1 MRSHVGSNFFQR
13 RPQLQ
18 RKLHA
23 VFISTLVDGELL
35 RTDNGPAFANDLL
48 KGLANL
54 LGSTNEFTTAYSSEE
69 NGIVERAN
77 KEVLRH
83 LRALV
88 FETRIKDQ
96 WSFKDLPIIQR
107 IFNTQEKSS
116 TGVSPADLV
125 LTNAIHMQTN
135 LYSPTDSA
143 KAIETST
150 PIREVLDK
158 MIARQSILLKAAQ
171 KTQSAL
177 DSHHIARLPDQLI
190 RPLYRPDWSKR

>member
-1 MRSHVGSNFFQR
+1 
-13 RPQLQ
+13 
-18 RKLHA
+18 
-23 VFISTLVDGELL
+23 
-35 RTDNGPAFANDLL
+35 L

-54 LGSTNEFTTAYSSEE
+54 LGFTNEFAAAYSSEE

-88 FETRIKDQ
+88 FATRVKDK

-116 TGVSPADLV
+116 TDVSPADLV

-135 LYSPTDSA
+135 LYSPTIA

-158 MIARQSILLKAAQ
+158 MIA
-171 KTQSAL
+171 
-177 DSHHIARLPDQLI
+177 
-190 RPLYRPDWSKR
+190 

>member
-1 MRSHVGSNFFQR
+1 MRH
-13 RPQLQ
+13 
-18 RKLHA
+18 
-23 VFISTLVDGELL
+23 EL
-35 RTDNGPAFANDLL
+35 RINGLL
-48 KGLANL
+48 
-54 LGSTNEFTTAYSSEE
+54 
-69 NGIVERAN
+69 
-77 KEVLRH
+77 
-83 LRALV
+83 
-88 FETRIKDQ
+88 
-96 WSFKDLPIIQR
+96 
-107 IFNTQEKSS
+107 NTQEKSS

-177 DSHHIARLPDQLI
+177 DSHRIAQHDPNYTDYPINSYVLYIAPTGPSDKLELKHRGSYQVVNKLDSIYTIQDLVDGRFITTHINNL
-190 RPLYRPDWSKR
+190 